1 METTKMTKVQKFTEL
16 IDKTRGLD
24 FTFDVEEFLNHEI
37 ELASRKRSTGK
48 SKKQIEDDN
57 ILKDRVLAA
66 LAAVD
71 EPIRVNDLVKRTPD
85 LMANYA
91 PQKVTSMLTKLVNS
105 KAVNRT
111 VKGKVTTYS
120 IAE

>member
-48 SKKQIEDDN
+48 SKKQIEEDN
-57 ILKDRVLAA
+57 ILRELVLSA
-66 LAAVD
+66 LAAVGG
-71 EPIRVNDLVKRTPD
+71 PVRVNDLVKNSPD
-85 LMANYA
+85 LIGTYT
-91 PQKVTSMLTKLVNS
+91 PQKVTSMLTKLVND
-105 KAVNRT
+105 KAVNKT
-111 VKGKVTTYS
+111 VKGKITTYS

>member
-37 ELASRKRSTGK
+37 ELASRKKSTGK